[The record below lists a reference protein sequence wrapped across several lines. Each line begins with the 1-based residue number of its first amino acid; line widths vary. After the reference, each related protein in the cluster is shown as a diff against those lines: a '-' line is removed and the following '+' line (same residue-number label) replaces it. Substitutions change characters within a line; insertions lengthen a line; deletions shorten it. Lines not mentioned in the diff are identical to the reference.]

1 MAGIVGTN
9 LVAQVGFVVKDIE
22 AAKVKWAEFLGLP
35 VPQTVG
41 GGDFEITQTQYKGQ
55 PAPDAQ
61 AKLAFLDVGQNFQL
75 ELIEPNEAPSTWRE
89 SLDAHGEG
97 VHHLAFVVKDTKS
110 AVASCEA
117 FGMKLEQTGQ
127 YGSGGGRYTYLS
139 SDDQLKV
146 IIELLENYS

>member
-1 MAGIVGTN
+1 MAGVVGTN

-22 AAKVKWAEFLGLP
+22 AAKAKWAEFLGLP
-35 VPQTVG
+35 VPPTIG
-41 GGDFEITQTQYKGQ
+41 GGDYAITQTRYKGQ

-61 AKLAFLDVGQNFQL
+61 AKLAFFDVGQNFQL

-89 SLDAHGEG
+89 ALDAHGEG
-97 VHHLAFVVKDTKS
+97 AHHLAFFVKDTNE

-127 YGSGGGRYTYLS
+127 YGDGSGRYTYMS
-139 SDDQLKV
+139 SEEQLKV
-146 IIELLENYS
+146 IVELLENY